1 MAQRN
6 VWLKSL
12 WQKIG
17 GLGSRPESWLAA
29 LLLWTLVSA
38 GRSIGTPWAA
48 AAGTELLR
56 WGAGIG
62 LALALGGLLRRTE
75 IAGPLLVLLT
85 AGMALL
91 GILGGTSAA
100 GDLLGPYRDHQ
111 LYGSVLL
118 LLLPFCAAAGL
129 SAKSASWRWGSLAA
143 LTAGTLCLFL
153 SETRSAWI
161 GCGVSALVF
170 AGASLRQLSPRPLPH
185 FLPKRAVFIPFVLL
199 GCGLAGVWLTTS
211 PEPQKAALSARTAT
225 LSALGQDES
234 WQSRLALWHGTA
246 RLVAAQPAVG
256 LGLGRYPASEWAWT
270 HTGGLLAP
278 TERPSLTNEAHSF
291 YGQTAAE
298 MGLTGLALY
307 LAVLLTFAGQA
318 VRRLR
323 GGHRRRASLSGQT
336 ALVIA
341 ALSALAGQSTDALAS
356 PSWQFPGVSFFF
368 WAVLGLGLASLRR
381 ETAPEPVPAS
391 HRLQKFGRWALS
403 GGLSVLLATQILPLG
418 LLLTPVEAYT
428 PPAGY
433 TLSFM
438 TFTLVS
444 ATGLSATHTITG
456 NSVITM
462 QAIATYKGPG
472 GAVLTSDVTGE
483 QGISWGGT
491 LTSNS
496 GPTNV
501 AVPKGIYVVPTSQA
515 YGTSSKLVVSVDYT
529 DPVSKKTVSGT
540 VLGKGAVYIL
550 TVQFQPPS
558 TT

>member
-12 WQKIG
+12 GRKIG
-17 GLGSRPESWLAA
+17 GLGGRPESWLAA
-29 LLLWTLVSA
+29 LLWWTLVSA

-75 IAGPLLVLLT
+75 IAGQALVALT

-129 SAKSASWRWGSLAA
+129 SAKSAVWRWGALAA

-170 AGASLRQLSPRPLPH
+170 AGFSLRQLSPRPLLH

-199 GCGLAGVWLTTS
+199 GCGLAGVWLATS

-225 LSALGQDES
+225 LSALGQDGS
-234 WQSRLALWHGTA
+234 WQSRQALWHGTA
-246 RLVAAQPAVG
+246 RLVAAQPAGG

-278 TERPSLTNEAHSF
+278 TEQPSLTNQAHSF

-307 LAVLLTFAGQA
+307 LAALLSFAGQA

-323 GGHRRRASLSGQT
+323 DSHRRRASLSGPA

-356 PSWQFPGVSFFF
+356 PSWQFPEVSLLF

-381 ETAPEPVPAS
+381 ETAPEPAPAS
-391 HRLQKFGRWALS
+391 RRLQKAGRWALS
-403 GGLSVLLATQILPLG
+403 GGLSVLLAAQLLPLG

-428 PPAGY
+428 PPAKY
-433 TLSFM
+433 TLSSV
-438 TFTLVS
+438 TFTLFS
-444 ATGLSATHTITG
+444 TTGLSSSGAITSG
-456 NSVITM
+456 SVLTM

-472 GAVLTSDVTGE
+472 GAVLTPDVTAEDGTF
-483 QGISWGGT
+483 WGGT
-491 LTSNS
+491 LTSTS
-496 GPTNV
+496 GPSAV
-501 AVPKGIYVVPTSQA
+501 AVPKGIYTVSPLKTYGPTSR
-515 YGTSSKLVVSVDYT
+515 VVMYVQYT
-529 DPVSKKTVSGT
+529 DPVSKNIVSGT
-540 VLGKGAVYIL
+540 VLGKGTATLL
-550 TVQFQPPS
+550 TIQFQPPF